1 MGLFF
6 YTKIGSIIFIGDL
19 PTTNIIEPDFIR
31 RAIFLFRGQKRGKT
45 FQDSSFTNKYDSA
58 NIIENDGKK
67 GEFMIYFN
75 VGPF

>member
-1 MGLFF
+1 MKFKSSAVDLTTFLAPRILSEGLFL
-6 YTKIGSIIFIGDL
+6 YLG
-19 PTTNIIEPDFIR
+19 
-31 RAIFLFRGQKRGKT
+31 GKT
-45 FQDSSFTNKYDSA
+45 FQDSSFTNKYDST

>member
-1 MGLFF
+1 WDFF
-6 YTKIGSIIFIGDL
+6 STQKRL
-19 PTTNIIEPDFIR
+19 HNIHRGFTHYKYY
-31 RAIFLFRGQKRGKT
+31 RAFVFRGQKRGKT

>member
-6 YTKIGSIIFIGDL
+6 YNKIGSIISIGDL
-19 PTTNIIEPDFIR
+19 PTTNIIEP
-31 RAIFLFRGQKRGKT
+31 T
-45 FQDSSFTNKYDSA
+45 FQDSSFTNKSDSA

-75 VGPF
+75 AGPF

>member
-1 MGLFF
+1 MKFKSSAVDLTTFLAPRILSEGLFL
-6 YTKIGSIIFIGDL
+6 YLG
-19 PTTNIIEPDFIR
+19 
-31 RAIFLFRGQKRGKT
+31 GKKGAK
-45 FQDSSFTNKYDSA
+45 FFKKVNSHKYDSA

>member
-1 MGLFF
+1 MKKAYHIKLSSLYDRSFF
-6 YTKIGSIIFIGDL
+6 CI
-19 PTTNIIEPDFIR
+19 
-31 RAIFLFRGQKRGKT
+31 RGQKRGKT
-45 FQDSSFTNKYDSA
+45 FQDSSFTNKSDSA

>member
-1 MGLFF
+1 MKKAYHIKLSSLYDRFF
-6 YTKIGSIIFIGDL
+6 CS
-19 PTTNIIEPDFIR
+19 
-31 RAIFLFRGQKRGKT
+31 RGQKRGKT
-45 FQDSSFTNKYDSA
+45 FQDISFTNKYDSA